1 MSITPV
7 DKVKIMKYLR
17 ENPIGEI
24 YYLDLCDALGKRGK
38 IKDIE
43 FLEFFVEAVIK
54 EFKKNEKISIKQVS
68 KLVVTVKSFLE
79 WVHEAGSEVDE
90 VILDKIRS
98 FEEYYDEYLNRT
110 NNDIDLEFTPLIDRH
125 DKADVLIIAQ
135 DAHQVFGL
143 FNGKF
148 KTDDGEIIIKDALG
162 FAEKVKN
169 RW

>member
-1 MSITPV
+1 MDWGRGVWTYKNTWYWSSLSYEDENHNRIGFNLGYGFGDTSKASENMLFVNKKAYKFDDCVFDIPK
-7 DKVKIMKYLR
+7 DKNNK
-17 ENPIGEI
+17 EI
-24 YYLDLCDALGKRGK
+24 Y
-38 IKDIE
+38 
-43 FLEFFVEAVIK
+43 
-54 EFKKNEKISIKQVS
+54 
-68 KLVVTVKSFLE
+68 
-79 WVHEAGSEVDE
+79 
-90 VILDKIRS
+90 
-98 FEEYYDEYLNRT
+98 LNKWRIYSS
-110 NNDIDLEFTPLIDRH
+110 NKDIDLEFTPLIDRH